1 MEALRQDELGSV
13 MWKKV
18 HEKAVGGVREAIDR
32 YSVYSVYSV
41 FVISLLSICNSKAL
55 VRSVLDLRVQK
66 HKY

>member
-1 MEALRQDELGSV
+1 VALMEALRQDELGSV

-32 YSVYSVYSV
+32 YSVYSL